1 MDAGDYKK
9 ASTCYLIGNVFNKG
23 IAFLTVPIFTRILST
38 SDYGIVT
45 TYNSWIGIVTMLLG
59 FALHMAIRSSFI
71 DYREKVDEYL
81 TSTLL
86 FTVAFSVSMT
96 VIVCSVSVLLNLSIP
111 FILILLCMLQS
122 MSSAIIEDY
131 SYYLMMKFNYK
142 FRTMLMI
149 VPNLLSVV
157 LSVLAM
163 LYVFNTNRYL
173 GRVIPTAIVTLFFGI
188 FLVFLSIRRSGF
200 VFNIEFLKHGL
211 KISTPLILHGIALN
225 ILSQSDRTMIT
236 WLADASQTGIYSLIY
251 NFSMIATVITTSLD
265 GVWVPWF
272 TKQMSNKGY
281 KEINKVAVDY
291 VNLMTYAMCCL
302 IMVAPEVVKILASK
316 PYWEGIVII
325 PPVVLSNYI
334 IFVYTMYVN
343 VEHYYKKTVRISLYT
358 AVAAVINLVLNYIF
372 IPYFGYVA
380 AAYTTIVS
388 YVVALILH
396 TSYAKKLR
404 PEIYPIKTFFVALM
418 HGLGF
423 EMKFPASWGYSI
435 ANSIGVSED
444 NYVCAAGH
452 YSSPDLIK
460 SYVYGLGFEYLKV
473 STKEQYLDCL
483 PKIVSNEKQDRTL
496 VVEIVV
502 NSENEDAAL
511 NLIGSIMVD
520 ESNVAKAAIKKAIGK
535 KGIDAIKKMMGR

>member
-1 MDAGDYKK
+1 MSSGDYKK
-9 ASTCYLIGNVFNKG
+9 AGTGYLIGNIFNKG
-23 IAFLTVPIFTRILST
+23 IAFLTVPIFTRLLST

-45 TYNSWIGIVTMLLG
+45 TYNSWIGIVSMLLG

-86 FTVAFSVSMT
+86 FTVAFSVSIT
-96 VIVCSVSVLLNLSIP
+96 LIVCSVLVLINLSIP

-122 MSSAIIEDY
+122 MSAAIIEDY
-131 SYYLMMKFNYK
+131 SYYLMMKFDYR
-142 FRTMLMI
+142 FRTVVMI

-157 LSVLAM
+157 LSIFAM
-163 LYVFNTNRYL
+163 LYVFSTHRYL
-173 GRVIPTAIVTLFFGI
+173 GRVVPTAIVTLFFGVL
-188 FLVFLSIRRSGF
+188 LVFLSVKKSGF
-200 VFNIEFLKHGL
+200 VFNIEFIKHGL

-236 WLADASQTGIYSLIY
+236 WLADSSQTGIYSLIY

-272 TKQMSNKGY
+272 TKQMNNKGY
-281 KEINKVAVDY
+281 KDINKIAIDY

-302 IMVAPEVVKILASK
+302 IIVAPEVVKILASK

-343 VEHYYKKTVRISLYT
+343 VEHYYKKTIRISLYT
-358 AVAAVINLVLNYIF
+358 AIAAMTNLVLNYIL

-396 TSYAKKLR
+396 ASYAKKLI
-404 PEIYPIKTFFVALM
+404 PEIYPIRTFFVALVHISLFTVIFYFLM
-418 HGLGF
+418 EQAVMRWVLMIVYF
-423 EMKFPASWGYSI
+423 LAVLFKEKNRIMEFFP
-435 ANSIGVSED
+435 N
-444 NYVCAAGH
+444 
-452 YSSPDLIK
+452 
-460 SYVYGLGFEYLKV
+460 LKRN
-473 STKEQYLDCL
+473 K
-483 PKIVSNEKQDRTL
+483 
-496 VVEIVV
+496 
-502 NSENEDAAL
+502 
-511 NLIGSIMVD
+511 
-520 ESNVAKAAIKKAIGK
+520 
-535 KGIDAIKKMMGR
+535 

>member
-1 MDAGDYKK
+1 MVEKMSSNDYKK
-9 ASTCYLIGNVFNKG
+9 ASTCYLIGNIFNKG

-45 TYNSWIGIVTMLLG
+45 TYNSWIGIVSMLLG

-81 TSTLL
+81 TTTLL
-86 FTVAFSVSMT
+86 FTVLFSVSVT
-96 VIVCSVSVLLNLSIP
+96 IVACSVASLIKLPVPL
-111 FILILLCMLQS
+111 ILILLCMLQS

-131 SYYLMMKFNYK
+131 SYYLMMRLDYK
-142 FRTMLMI
+142 FRTVLMI
-149 VPNLLSVV
+149 APNLLSVA
-157 LSVLAM
+157 LSIYAM
-163 LYVFNTNRYL
+163 LYVFNTQRYL
-173 GRVIPTAIVTLFFGI
+173 GRVIPSAIVTLIFGI
-188 FLVFLSIRRSGF
+188 LLVLLSVKRSGF
-200 VFNIEFLKHGL
+200 AFNVEFLKHGL

-236 WLADASQTGIYSLIY
+236 WLADSSQTGIYSLIY

-272 TKQMSNKGY
+272 TKQMNNKGY
-281 KEINKVAVDY
+281 SDINKVAVDY

-302 IMVAPEVVKILASK
+302 ILIAPEVVKILASK

-343 VEHYYKKTVRISLYT
+343 VEHYYKKTIHISLYT
-358 AVAAVINLVLNYIF
+358 AIAAITNLILNYMF

-396 TSYAKKLR
+396 ASYAKRLR
-404 PEIYPIKTFFVALM
+404 PETYPIKTFFAPLLHISAFTVIFYFLINRAMLRWLLM
-418 HGLGF
+418 FVYFCSVVIKEKDKIKLLFHG
-423 EMKFPASWGYSI
+423 
-435 ANSIGVSED
+435 
-444 NYVCAAGH
+444 
-452 YSSPDLIK
+452 
-460 SYVYGLGFEYLKV
+460 
-473 STKEQYLDCL
+473 ST
-483 PKIVSNEKQDRTL
+483 R
-496 VVEIVV
+496 
-502 NSENEDAAL
+502 
-511 NLIGSIMVD
+511 
-520 ESNVAKAAIKKAIGK
+520 KK
-535 KGIDAIKKMMGR
+535 DV

>member
-23 IAFLTVPIFTRILST
+23 IVFLTVPIFTRILST
-38 SDYGIVT
+38 SDYGVVT
-45 TYNSWIGIVTMLLG
+45 TYNSWIGIMTMLLG

-122 MSSAIIEDY
+122 MSAAIIEDY

-173 GRVIPTAIVTLFFGI
+173 GRVIPTAIVTLLFGI
-188 FLVFLSIRRSGF
+188 LLVSFSIRRSGF

-272 TKQMSNKGY
+272 TKQMNNKGY

-302 IMVAPEVVKILASK
+302 IMVAPEVVKILASE
-316 PYWEGIVII
+316 PYWEGIDYSSCCPIKLHYFRIYDVRKCRT
-325 PPVVLSNYI
+325 LLQENSSY
-334 IFVYTMYVN
+334 IFVYGSCGCDKFSIELYIN
-343 VEHYYKKTVRISLYT
+343 SLFWICSCCVYNDCVVCCCT
-358 AVAAVINLVLNYIF
+358 DFTCNL
-372 IPYFGYVA
+372 
-380 AAYTTIVS
+380 
-388 YVVALILH
+388 
-396 TSYAKKLR
+396 
-404 PEIYPIKTFFVALM
+404 
-418 HGLGF
+418 
-423 EMKFPASWGYSI
+423 
-435 ANSIGVSED
+435 
-444 NYVCAAGH
+444 C
-452 YSSPDLIK
+452 
-460 SYVYGLGFEYLKV
+460 
-473 STKEQYLDCL
+473 
-483 PKIVSNEKQDRTL
+483 
-496 VVEIVV
+496 
-502 NSENEDAAL
+502 
-511 NLIGSIMVD
+511 
-520 ESNVAKAAIKKAIGK
+520 
-535 KGIDAIKKMMGR
+535 

>member
-23 IAFLTVPIFTRILST
+23 IVFLTVPIFTRILST
-38 SDYGIVT
+38 SDYGVVT
-45 TYNSWIGIVTMLLG
+45 TYNSWIGIMTMLLG

-122 MSSAIIEDY
+122 MSAAIIEDY

-173 GRVIPTAIVTLFFGI
+173 GRVIPTAIVTLLFGI
-188 FLVFLSIRRSGF
+188 LLVSFSIRRSGF

-211 KISTPLILHGIALN
+211 KISTPLILHCIALN

-272 TKQMSNKGY
+272 TKQMNNKGY

-302 IMVAPEVVKILASK
+302 IMVAPEVVKILASE

-358 AVAAVINLVLNYIF
+358 AVAAVINLVLNYIL

-396 TSYAKKLR
+396 ATYAKKLR

-418 HGLGF
+418 HISLF
-423 EMKFPASWGYSI
+423 TVAFYVLMEQAVMRWVLMIVYFFAMLFKERNRIVEFFP
-435 ANSIGVSED
+435 
-444 NYVCAAGH
+444 H
-452 YSSPDLIK
+452 
-460 SYVYGLGFEYLKV
+460 LKR
-473 STKEQYLDCL
+473 K
-483 PKIVSNEKQDRTL
+483 R
-496 VVEIVV
+496 
-502 NSENEDAAL
+502 
-511 NLIGSIMVD
+511 
-520 ESNVAKAAIKKAIGK
+520 
-535 KGIDAIKKMMGR
+535 

>member
-9 ASTCYLIGNVFNKG
+9 ASTCYLIGNIFNKG

-45 TYNSWIGIVTMLLG
+45 TYNSWIGIMTMLLG

-86 FTVAFSVSMT
+86 FTVVFSVSMT

-122 MSSAIIEDY
+122 MSAAIIEDY
-131 SYYLMMKFNYK
+131 SYYLMMKFDYK
-142 FRTMLMI
+142 FRTVLMI
-149 VPNLLSVV
+149 VPNLLSVL
-157 LSVLAM
+157 LSILAM
-163 LYVFNTNRYL
+163 IYVFNTNRYL
-173 GRVIPTAIVTLFFGI
+173 GRVIPTAIVTLLFGI
-188 FLVFLSIRRSGF
+188 VLVFFSIRRSGF
-200 VFNIEFLKHGL
+200 VFNVEFLKHGL

-272 TKQMSNKGY
+272 TKQMNNKGY

-396 TSYAKKLR
+396 ASYAKKLR

-418 HGLGF
+418 QISLF
-423 EMKFPASWGYSI
+423 TVAFYVLMEQAVMRWVLMIVYFFAVLFKERNRIVEFFP
-435 ANSIGVSED
+435 
-444 NYVCAAGH
+444 H
-452 YSSPDLIK
+452 
-460 SYVYGLGFEYLKV
+460 LKR
-473 STKEQYLDCL
+473 K
-483 PKIVSNEKQDRTL
+483 R
-496 VVEIVV
+496 
-502 NSENEDAAL
+502 
-511 NLIGSIMVD
+511 
-520 ESNVAKAAIKKAIGK
+520 
-535 KGIDAIKKMMGR
+535 

>member
-38 SDYGIVT
+38 
-45 TYNSWIGIVTMLLG
+45 
-59 FALHMAIRSSFI
+59 SFI

-142 FRTMLMI
+142 FRTM
-149 VPNLLSVV
+149 SVV

-418 HGLGF
+418 HISLF
-423 EMKFPASWGYSI
+423 TVAFYVLKDQAVMRWALMIVYFFAMLFKERNRIVEFFPQ
-435 ANSIGVSED
+435 
-444 NYVCAAGH
+444 
-452 YSSPDLIK
+452 
-460 SYVYGLGFEYLKV
+460 LKR
-473 STKEQYLDCL
+473 K
-483 PKIVSNEKQDRTL
+483 R
-496 VVEIVV
+496 
-502 NSENEDAAL
+502 
-511 NLIGSIMVD
+511 
-520 ESNVAKAAIKKAIGK
+520 
-535 KGIDAIKKMMGR
+535 

>member
-71 DYREKVDEYL
+71 DYSEKVDEYL

-86 FTVAFSVSMT
+86 FTVVFSVSMT

-131 SYYLMMKFNYK
+131 SYYLMMRFNYK

-272 TKQMSNKGY
+272 TKQMNNKGY

-302 IMVAPEVVKILASK
+302 IMVAPEVV
-316 PYWEGIVII
+316 
-325 PPVVLSNYI
+325 
-334 IFVYTMYVN
+334 
-343 VEHYYKKTVRISLYT
+343 
-358 AVAAVINLVLNYIF
+358 
-372 IPYFGYVA
+372 
-380 AAYTTIVS
+380 
-388 YVVALILH
+388 
-396 TSYAKKLR
+396 
-404 PEIYPIKTFFVALM
+404 
-418 HGLGF
+418 
-423 EMKFPASWGYSI
+423 
-435 ANSIGVSED
+435 
-444 NYVCAAGH
+444 
-452 YSSPDLIK
+452 
-460 SYVYGLGFEYLKV
+460 
-473 STKEQYLDCL
+473 
-483 PKIVSNEKQDRTL
+483 
-496 VVEIVV
+496 
-502 NSENEDAAL
+502 
-511 NLIGSIMVD
+511 
-520 ESNVAKAAIKKAIGK
+520 
-535 KGIDAIKKMMGR
+535 

>member
-96 VIVCSVSVLLNLSIP
+96 VIVRSVSVLLNLSIP

-131 SYYLMMKFNYK
+131 SYYLMMRFNYK

-418 HGLGF
+418 HISLF
-423 EMKFPASWGYSI
+423 TVAFYVLKDQAVMRWALMIVYFFAMLFKERNRIVEFFPQ
-435 ANSIGVSED
+435 
-444 NYVCAAGH
+444 
-452 YSSPDLIK
+452 
-460 SYVYGLGFEYLKV
+460 LKR
-473 STKEQYLDCL
+473 K
-483 PKIVSNEKQDRTL
+483 R
-496 VVEIVV
+496 
-502 NSENEDAAL
+502 
-511 NLIGSIMVD
+511 
-520 ESNVAKAAIKKAIGK
+520 
-535 KGIDAIKKMMGR
+535 